1 MKDIH
6 VANSE
11 IFQSSTF
18 NLIHV
23 LDLWKI
29 IVLLVLNKTGKKD
42 AWINCS
48 LVYLKFIINL
58 LHCYVLYIHNVYAC
72 IKTDRHI
79 SATLSR
85 LNVPN
90 NKCRNLSI
98 EIFAGEN
105 PDSGR
110 QHNTEIWV

>member
-11 IFQSSTF
+11 IFESSTF

-42 AWINCS
+42 A
-48 LVYLKFIINL
+48 
-58 LHCYVLYIHNVYAC
+58 
-72 IKTDRHI
+72 
-79 SATLSR
+79 
-85 LNVPN
+85 
-90 NKCRNLSI
+90 
-98 EIFAGEN
+98 
-105 PDSGR
+105 
-110 QHNTEIWV
+110 